1 MRDPYEVLGIQ
12 RGASEDEIKKAYRA
26 KCKRWH
32 PDLNPNDPTAEEHFK
47 EVQAAYDAITKGET
61 GPQMGGGYGGAY
73 GQQSGPSYGGYQ
85 QGYQQ
90 NGYSNGDFGDFGFG
104 YDPFGFG
111 FGFGGNYQQQ
121 RGPGYNGADTP
132 EMQAARNFIVNQRYP
147 EARRV
152 LDGITVRTAR
162 WYYLSSLAN
171 QGLGNSIDALQDA
184 RRAVAMA
191 RLAPQPALRASA
203 EAYATL
209 VRGVPELVLM
219 LLVFYGGQG
228 LVGGALEA
236 LGLPPVEIDQFMA
249 GVFTLGFIY
258 GAYLS
263 ETFRG
268 ALLGVPPGQWEAG
281 LAYGMGRGRVFWRL
295 ILPQAA
301 RLALPG
307 LTNNWLVL
315 LKSTALVSIIG
326 LSDLVKA
333 AQNAGKSTSE
343 PLYFLI
349 LAGLV
354 YLVITTLSNRIFK
367 RLERRY
373 NLGIKGMAR

>member
-61 GPQMGGGYGGAY
+61 GPQMGGGYGGGY

-184 RRAVAMA
+184 RRAVVEDELLFA
-191 RLAPQPALRASA
+191 LAQVRDVVLQSA
-203 EAYATL
+203 IH
-209 VRGVPELVLM
+209 VRGLHR
-219 LLVFYGGQG
+219 
-228 LVGGALEA
+228 AN
-236 LGLPPVEIDQFMA
+236 A
-249 GVFTLGFIY
+249 GVQAI
-258 GAYLS
+258 ADAHHVVQ
-263 ETFRG
+263 RG
-268 ALLGVPPGQWEAG
+268 AAQIARQHGKK
-281 LAYGMGRGRVFWRL
+281 RGIGHVDR
-295 ILPQAA
+295 A
-301 RLALPG
+301 R
-307 LTNNWLVL
+307 
-315 LKSTALVSIIG
+315 II
-326 LSDLVKA
+326 
-333 AQNAGKSTSE
+333 
-343 PLYFLI
+343 
-349 LAGLV
+349 
-354 YLVITTLSNRIFK
+354 
-367 RLERRY
+367 LERHALFPDLPFDKLFACHTYLRCRVPFTAAEIVMKQLTYSLY
-373 NLGIKGMAR
+373 NNPLKHSIAVFSTWRIVFSNVRLFV